1 MPKEEPTLGHASG
14 ASYYRTGWKEDMPE
28 SNQAAHRIRL
38 RGPWLLQPTAVPSTP
53 PRRIQLP
60 APWAELFEAD
70 VRGVQL
76 SRRFNRPTNLGPTD
90 RISLVVNDLPPGA
103 RVSLNGI
110 TFTPQPQDAAQPAV
124 FQTPHLELHN
134 LLTIE
139 FDVAAATAAD
149 DQIWGEVA
157 LVISNT

>member
-1 MPKEEPTLGHASG
+1 
-14 ASYYRTGWKEDMPE
+14 MPE

-60 APWAELFEAD
+60 APWADLFEAD

-124 FQTPHLELHN
+124 FQTLHLELHN

>member
-1 MPKEEPTLGHASG
+1 
-14 ASYYRTGWKEDMPE
+14 MPE

-60 APWAELFEAD
+60 APWALLFEAD

-110 TFTPQPQDAAQPAV
+110 TFTPQSQDAAQPAV

-157 LVISNT
+157 LVISNP

>member
-1 MPKEEPTLGHASG
+1 MPKGEPTLGHAPG

-28 SNQAAHRIRL
+28 SNQTAHRIRL

-60 APWAELFEAD
+60 APWAGLFDAD

-76 SRRFNRPTNLGPTD
+76 SRRFNRPTNLGPAD
-90 RISLVVNDLPPGA
+90 RISLVVNDLPKDA
-103 RVSLNGI
+103 QVSLNGI
-110 TFTPQPQDAAQPAV
+110 TLTPRPPVAAQTAV
-124 FQTPHLELHN
+124 FPTACLEPHN

-139 FDVAAATAAD
+139 FDVAATVAAG
-149 DQIWGEVA
+149 DQIWGEIA
-157 LVISNT
+157 LVISSP